1 VTTLPAPFAARP
13 APPFDELSVLRS
25 LVEGTATETGEDFF
39 AALVTNLQAA
49 MGTTGAW
56 IAAYSEADRTLRA
69 ISMRMRDRW
78 LEGFEYAIDGTP
90 CQTAI
95 EERQTVLIPD
105 RILELYRDRPEL
117 RRFGAVSYMGVPLVG
132 VDGAIIGQLA
142 VLDDKPM
149 VAEPRAAAI
158 FQIFANRAAAEL
170 RRLHAERAIREREA
184 QLSQLL
190 ESAMD
195 AIVVLDDELR
205 VALMNPA
212 ARRIFGQETIAPL
225 GDDFRSLLEPD
236 AQRRLADCAA
246 ELSDPAKQ
254 SSSLW
259 IAGGLLARSSQG
271 RSFHAEASLSAYLAQ
286 NRHWYTLILR
296 DVEERLGAEEQI
308 RALVRETELLRSEL
322 SSFQT
327 FAPIIGVSKALMTSL
342 HHVGNVAPTDASVLL
357 LGETGTGK
365 ELFARAVH
373 GGSKRAHKPLIRV
386 NCGAIPVNLIES
398 ELFGHEKG
406 AFTGATHR
414 RDGRFTLADGGSL
427 FLDEIG
433 ELPLELQPKLL
444 RVLQEGEL
452 EPVGSSRTL
461 KVDVRIIAATHRN
474 LAECVRQGTFRE
486 DLYYRLNV
494 FPIVVPPLRERQEDI
509 PALAQAFVDKFAR
522 QLGRRIA
529 PLSEAILARLRAYG
543 WPGNVRELENVAE
556 RGVIISTRGVFDI
569 ERALPEAPR
578 PGLELPIAPDPQRAA
593 ILSVPELEAFERA
606 NIVRALEAAAWKVS
620 GNGGAAAL
628 LQMNVSTLNSRMRAL
643 GVRRPRVS

>member
-1 VTTLPAPFAARP
+1 M
-13 APPFDELSVLRS
+13 LRS

-39 AALVTNLQAA
+39 TALVANLQRT
-49 MGTTGAW
+49 MGTIGAW
-56 IAAYSEADRTLRA
+56 VAAYSETERTLRA

-78 LEGFEYAIDGTP
+78 LEGFDYAVDGTP

-95 EERQTVLIPD
+95 AERQTVLIPD
-105 RILELYRDRPEL
+105 RVLELYRDRPEL
-117 RRFGAVSYMGVPLVG
+117 RRFGAVSYLGVPLFG

-149 VAEPRAAAI
+149 VAEPRALAI

-205 VALMNPA
+205 LTLMNPA
-212 ARRIFGQETIAPL
+212 SQRIFGQETEVPL
-225 GDDFRSLLEPD
+225 GHDFRSLLEPD
-236 AQRRLADCAA
+236 AQRRLAECAA
-246 ELSDPAKQ
+246 QLLDPAKQ
-254 SSSLW
+254 GSSLW
-259 IAGGLLARSSQG
+259 IAGGLRAKSSHG
-271 RSFHAEASLSAYLAQ
+271 RPFHAEATLSSYLAQ
-286 NRHWYTLILR
+286 NRHWFTLILR

-308 RALVRETELLRSEL
+308 RSLVRETELLRSEL

-327 FAPIIGVSKALMTSL
+327 FEPIIGVSKALLTSL
-342 HHVGNVAPTDASVLL
+342 QHVGNVAPTDTSVLL

-365 ELFARAVH
+365 ELFARAIH
-373 GGSKRAHKPLIRV
+373 SGSKRAHKPMIRV
-386 NCGAIPVNLIES
+386 NCGAIPANLIES

-406 AFTGATHR
+406 AFTGATQR

-452 EPVGSSRTL
+452 EPLGSSRTL

-486 DLYYRLNV
+486 DLFYRLNV

-509 PALAQAFVDKFAR
+509 PALAQAFVDRFAR
-522 QLGRRIA
+522 RLGRSLA
-529 PLSEAILARLRAYG
+529 PLSEPVLARLRAYS

-556 RGVIISTRGVFDI
+556 RGVVISTRGVFDI
-569 ERALPEAPR
+569 DRALPEAPAR
-578 PGLELPIAPDPQRAA
+578 SLELPGAPELPPRAA
-593 ILSVPELEAFERA
+593 ILSVSELEAFERA

-620 GNGGAAAL
+620 GEGGAAAL
-628 LQMNVSTLNSRMRAL
+628 LQMNVSTLSSRLRAL
-643 GVRRPRVS
+643 GIRRPRAS